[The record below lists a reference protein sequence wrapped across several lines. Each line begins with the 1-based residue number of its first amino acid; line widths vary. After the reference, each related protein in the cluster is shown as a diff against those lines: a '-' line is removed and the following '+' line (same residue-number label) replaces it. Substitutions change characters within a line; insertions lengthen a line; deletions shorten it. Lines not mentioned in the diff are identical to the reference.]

1 VAIHHNASLARKR
14 AAALAAVGA
23 RRSSFLA
30 HMLSDPGLGV
40 GGPVNVESVFDLG
53 HSAAG
58 VEVAEGEKRGGAGDE
73 GDGSVGKDEGRC

>member
-1 VAIHHNASLARKR
+1 
-14 AAALAAVGA
+14 
-23 RRSSFLA
+23 
-30 HMLSDPGLGV
+30 MLSDPGLGV